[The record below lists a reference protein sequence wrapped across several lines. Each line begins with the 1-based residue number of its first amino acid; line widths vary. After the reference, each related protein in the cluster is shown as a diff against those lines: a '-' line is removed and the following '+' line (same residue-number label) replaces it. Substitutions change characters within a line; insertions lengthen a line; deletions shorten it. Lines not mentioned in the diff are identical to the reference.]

1 MTPRQ
6 PEHKNEIALEAQP
19 GAVSRN
25 WSFVFPGVI
34 ILLFVAAY
42 SQTFASLVSMWWG
55 SDDYTHGFLVPLIS
69 AYIVWRKGGLL
80 IETRAQPAIAFGT
93 IIMALAGAALVAGR
107 LGSIVILEEL
117 SIPLMLSGLVLM
129 LAGPFFLKALWFP
142 IAYLLFMVK
151 MFGEGSEKFHWPF
164 QLLASNIGVW
174 ILQAIGIPAYKE
186 VQYIQLPNIML
197 EVASACSGLRF
208 LVSIIAIGIPLAWLT
223 QRSWAKRIGLVSFA
237 IIIAVLA
244 NGARVALIGVWA
256 FYGGSVVHGPM
267 HVFQGMFVA
276 WIGFIALF
284 AGAWFLAGKEEGDKV
299 RAMKPAALAM
309 NLLNRIAMGRNWK
322 AACATAVTLLAV
334 TGGLYFFYK
343 TSPAASAAPL
353 SSLPSTLGEWTA
365 TDEPAA
371 DFLVAAG
378 GTEEFARIYRKGDT
392 AFRVY
397 VSYYDE
403 QAQDHEMV
411 NYLNSWKLH
420 RGERVSSVATTAGS
434 AEEVNIALLK
444 ENNERR
450 LALFWYQM
458 DDRVIADR
466 VTVKLWT
473 MWTALSSRRT
483 NGAVAIV
490 SAPPGSGDTANL
502 EKEAADLAGRLIPAL
517 TGLITAN
524 NRAEQE

>member
-1 MTPRQ
+1 MTPRESGQ
-6 PEHKNEIALEAQP
+6 KIEIALDAQA
-19 GAVSRN
+19 GDASRN

-34 ILLFVAAY
+34 ILLFAAAY
-42 SQTFASLVSMWWG
+42 SQAFASLVSMWWG

-80 IETRAQPAIAFGT
+80 LETRAQPAIAFGT
-93 IIMALAGAALVAGR
+93 IIMAMAGAALVAGR

-117 SIPLMLSGLVLM
+117 SIPLMISGLVLM

-174 ILQAIGIPAYKE
+174 ILQTVGIPAYKE
-186 VQYIQLPNIML
+186 AQYIQLPNIML

-223 QRSWAKRIGLVSFA
+223 QRSWAKRVGLVVFA
-237 IIIAVLA
+237 ILIAVLA
-244 NGARVALIGVWA
+244 NGLRVALIGVWA
-256 FYGGSVVHGPM
+256 FYGGAVVHGPM

-284 AGAWFLAGKEEGDKV
+284 GGAWFLAGKEEGDRAK
-299 RAMKPAALAM
+299 AMKPAALVLS
-309 NLLNRIAMGRNWK
+309 LLGKISSAKNWK
-322 AACATAVTLLAV
+322 AACASAVALLAV

-365 TDEPAA
+365 TGEPAG

-378 GTEEFARIYRKGDT
+378 GTEELARIYKKGDT
-392 AFRVY
+392 ALRVY

-411 NYLNSWKLH
+411 NYRNSWKLH
-420 RGERVSSVATTAGS
+420 RGERVSSVATAAGS
-434 AEEVNIALLK
+434 TEEVNIALLK
-444 ENNERR
+444 ENNDRR

-466 VTVKLWT
+466 ITVKLWT
-473 MWTALSSRRT
+473 MWQALASRRT
-483 NGAVAIV
+483 NGAVVIV
-490 SAPPGSGDTANL
+490 SAPPGAGDTAYL
-502 EKEAADLAGRLIPAL
+502 EKQAADLAGRLIPAL
-517 TGLITAN
+517 TGLVNTN
-524 NRAEQE
+524 NRTE

>member
-1 MTPRQ
+1 MTPGHTEQ
-6 PEHKNEIALEAQP
+6 EYAEPLKTQAGDA
-19 GAVSRN
+19 SRN
-25 WSFVFPGVI
+25 WFFVFPGVI
-34 ILLFVAAY
+34 ILLFAATY
-42 SQTFASLVSMWWG
+42 SQTFAALASMWWG

-80 IETRAQPAIAFGT
+80 LETRAEPAIAYGT
-93 IIMALAGAALVAGR
+93 IIMALAGAVLVAGR

-117 SIPLMLSGLVLM
+117 SIPLMLSGLVL
-129 LAGPFFLKALWFP
+129 LLTGPFFLKALWFP

-151 MFGEGSEKFHWPF
+151 IFGEGSEKFHWPF

-174 ILQAIGIPAYKE
+174 ILQAVGIPAYKE
-186 VQYIQLPNIML
+186 AQYIQLPNIML

-256 FYGGSVVHGPM
+256 FYGGQVVHGPM

-276 WIGFIALF
+276 WVGFIALF
-284 AGAWFLAGKEEGDKV
+284 AGAWFLSDKEGGNDRVK
-299 RAMKPAALAM
+299 AMKPAALVRG
-309 NLLNRIAMGRNWK
+309 LLDNISMGRNWK
-322 AACATAVTLLAV
+322 AACTAAIALLAI

-353 SSLPSTLGEWTA
+353 SSLPSRLGEWSA

-378 GTEEFARIYRKGDT
+378 GTEEFARIYRKGNT

-397 VSYYDE
+397 ISYYDQ

-411 NYLNSWKLH
+411 NYRNSWKLH
-420 RGERVSSVATTAGS
+420 RGERVYGVVTAAGS
-434 AEEVNIALLK
+434 AHEVNIALLK
-444 ENNERR
+444 EDNSRR
-450 LALFWYQM
+450 FAMFWYQM
-458 DDRVIADR
+458 DGRIISNR
-466 VTVKLWT
+466 IKVKLWT
-473 MWTALSSRRT
+473 MWKALASGRT
-483 NGAVAIV
+483 NGAVVVI
-490 SAPPGSGDTANL
+490 SAPAGDNDTPYM
-502 EKEAADLAGRLIPAL
+502 EKEATDLAGRLIPA
-517 TGLITAN
+517 IT
-524 NRAEQE
+524 ELVSDK